1 MNAEIVMANSLLTRL
16 RAGFFAGENDKNPRE
31 TRTMN
36 TPQKRRLSTAI
47 QLALGLTC
55 AMPALAQDQLLEKPV
70 EEVLVTGTNIKG
82 LDLEGAVQ
90 AVQINRDDIVAS
102 GANTLSELFEE
113 VSLTGGGTGTFT
125 TEGAGPLSS
134 QTPVGSAGISLRGL
148 GTSSTL
154 TLINGR
160 RVSVSSF
167 AKGSESFVD
176 VNSIPMAAVERIEIL
191 PSGSSALYGADA
203 VAGVVNFILRDD
215 FDGFELD
222 LNYGD
227 SWADT
232 DDARLNLNAVFGH
245 ATDDTNTLV
254 VVDYFKRNATF
265 ERDREETAVS
275 KRPSIDGIFPSFNDL
290 YWMDTNY
297 GSTGDVIESGCAT
310 PGVGDYGQYCALNA
324 NDYYSAEGEMEALGV
339 TAQFSMDV
347 SDSVEWFNELML
359 QDNHSR
365 GVSSPKSFSLPV
377 SAFHPGWDQNPDLA
391 ADILA
396 SADAGGFGSFPTDTV
411 ADVIL
416 SAGDDFMTAFG
427 SFPDPRSVEVDTQ
440 SVRFVTGLRG
450 DLANDWRWE
459 VAASHGRSE
468 SEQNATDGYYVRE
481 LVTHALL
488 GNLCADGSLADQY
501 SVDIA
506 NRDYRYTGDSSCED
520 QGSSTL
526 WYNPFGGQVDQAVD
540 AGFFR
545 TQATRQ
551 GKSELTTLDAKMSGE
566 LFSLPAG
573 SVGAAFGVEYREES
587 ATDTPSPIALATNEN
602 DEPVLGFSATDVS
615 YSRELFAAY
624 GEVYVPLLDNME
636 IQLAAR
642 YDDYSDFGSS
652 VNPKVG
658 LRYQPLD
665 ELILRANW
673 STSFRAPSLA
683 QAGQGTT
690 LNIYTAYC
698 DENIDFVS
706 TEYGDLCQG
715 ESKTPTLF
723 TEVVANSMLEPE
735 TAETWSAG
743 MLLRPTANI
752 EINLDYWA
760 IDYEDLVKLDQ
771 DDYVRQTLAG
781 NTAGVVVQSDSFAD
795 LPTGT
800 PGLLLDPAT
809 GELLDAH
816 FQLQNAG
823 FQKTDGVDLAY
834 TQYIDLDGS
843 SLKLT
848 ADASYLANFEE
859 QLSASSGTEQWAGEF
874 RYPRLR
880 ANVALS
886 WQADGWRAR
895 IAANYTHSYNDDLRN
910 VRAEILDAYGLDK
923 DDTVE
928 IPAVTLLN
936 ASLGYVFDD
945 DSFLQLSVRN
955 LLDKNAPDVFGSASN
970 VDYSNHSTMGRYMNL
985 RYNYVF

>member
-1 MNAEIVMANSLLTRL
+1 
-16 RAGFFAGENDKNPRE
+16 
-31 TRTMN
+31 MN
-36 TPQKRRLSTAI
+36 TPQNKLLTNAI
-47 QLALGLTC
+47 RYALGLS
-55 AMPALAQDQLLEKPV
+55 ALVGLPAFAQSDVGAIDV

-102 GANTLSELFEE
+102 GANTLSELFDD
-113 VSLTGGGTGTFT
+113 VALTGGGTGTFT

-134 QTPVGSAGISLRGL
+134 QSPVGSAGVSLRGL

-176 VNSIPMAAVERIEIL
+176 INSIPMAAIERVEIL

-215 FDGFELD
+215 FDGFEVD
-222 LNYGD
+222 VNYGD
-227 SWADT
+227 SWADS
-232 DDARLNLNAVFGH
+232 DDGRLQLNAVFGH
-245 ATDDTNTLV
+245 TTDDTNTLV
-254 VVDYFKRNATF
+254 VVDYYKRNATF
-265 ERDREETAVS
+265 ERDRKETAVS
-275 KRPSIDGIFPSFNDL
+275 KRPSIDGIYPSFNDL

-310 PGVGDYGQYCALNA
+310 PGVGVYGSYCALNS
-324 NDYYSAEGEMEALGV
+324 NDYFSAEGELEALGV
-339 TAQFSMDV
+339 TAQFSMDL
-347 SDSVEWFNELML
+347 SESVEWFNELML

-377 SAFHPGWDQNPDLA
+377 SFAHPGWDANPDLV
-391 ADILA
+391 ADIFA
-396 SADAGGFGSFPTDTV
+396 SADAGGFGSFPTDTLEDLV
-411 ADVIL
+411 L
-416 SAGDDFMTAFG
+416 SAGDDHLTAYG
-427 SFPDPRSVEVDTQ
+427 SFPDARTAEVDTQ
-440 SVRFVTGLRG
+440 SFRLVTGLRG
-450 DLANDWRWE
+450 DLASGWSWE

-481 LVTHALL
+481 LVTNALL

-506 NRDYRYTGDSSCED
+506 NRDYRYTGNSSCED

-526 WYNPFGGQVDQAVD
+526 WYNPFGGQAEQMVD
-540 AGFFR
+540 ADFFR
-545 TQATRQ
+545 TQATRK
-551 GKSELTTLDAKMSGE
+551 GESELTILDAKLSGE
-566 LFSLPAG
+566 LFTLPAG
-573 SVGAAFGVEYREES
+573 AVGAAIGVEYREES
-587 ATDTPSPIALATNEN
+587 ASDTPSPIALATDLN
-602 DEPVLGFSATDVS
+602 DDPVMGFSATDVS
-615 YSRELFAAY
+615 YGRELFAAY
-624 GEVYVPLLDNME
+624 GELYVPVLDNLE
-636 IQLAAR
+636 FQLAAR

-652 VNPKVG
+652 TNPKVG
-658 LRYQPLD
+658 VRYQPM
-665 ELILRANW
+665 EQVILRANW

-690 LNIYTAYC
+690 LTAYTAYC
-698 DENIDFVS
+698 DDNTDFSS
-706 TEYGDLCQG
+706 TPYGDLCDGNPESQG
-715 ESKTPTLF
+715 LL
-723 TEVVANSMLEPE
+723 TETVANKALAPE
-735 TAETWSAG
+735 TAESWSAG
-743 MLLRPTANI
+743 VLLRPTQDI
-752 EINLDYWA
+752 ELNVDYWA
-760 IDYEDLVKLDQ
+760 IEYEDLVKVDQ

-781 NTAGVVVQSDSFAD
+781 KTQGTVVTSTNFAD

-823 FQKTDGVDLAY
+823 YQKTDGVDLAY
-834 TQYIDLDGS
+834 TQYFDLANS
-843 SLKLT
+843 SLTFT

-859 QLSASSGTEQWAGEF
+859 ELSESSGVEQWAGEF
-874 RYPRLR
+874 RFPRVR
-880 ANVALS
+880 ANVALK
-886 WQADGWRAR
+886 WRADGWRAR
-895 IAANYTHSYNDDLRN
+895 VAANYTHSYRDDLSN
-910 VRAEILDAYGLDK
+910 VRTEVLDAYGLTKEDK
-923 DDTVE
+923 VT

-936 ASLGYVFDD
+936 ASFGYVFEN
-945 DSFLQLSVRN
+945 DSYLQLSARN
-955 LLDKNAPDVFGSASN
+955 LLDKKAPDVFGSTSN
-970 VDYSNHSTMGRYMNL
+970 VDYSNHSTMGRYLSL